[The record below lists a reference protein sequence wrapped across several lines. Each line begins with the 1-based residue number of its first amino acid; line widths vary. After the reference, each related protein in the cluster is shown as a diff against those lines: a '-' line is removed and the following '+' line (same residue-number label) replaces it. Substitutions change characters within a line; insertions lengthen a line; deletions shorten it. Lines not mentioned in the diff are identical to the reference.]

1 MIILAIKKFAYVYKL
16 LRTRTTATE
25 QNSWFFKELCAIDIS
40 FNEVMMTIIFVFI
53 FLVFL
58 F

>member
-1 MIILAIKKFAYVYKL
+1 MILLAIKKFYVYKL

-25 QNSWFFKELCAIDIS
+25 QNSWFFKELCAINIS